1 MIHTLIGMNPE
12 DAEAHSLRCY
22 ILGIKGEFD
31 EAMLACDTA
40 ILTDQNY
47 AKAYLYRGF
56 LWESHANPEKA
67 QADYSDAVRLG
78 DKTARLTRSSFLLRQ
93 GKPREAITDLNEVLR
108 DYPSN
113 WDLYVDR
120 GTAWLNLGESE
131 KALED
136 FTKAIQLKP
145 NSPKLYSYRAWAYA
159 SNKSFPLAIVDYTK
173 VLELSPDNLD
183 ALINRGFAYYVME
196 KHKEAIQDF
205 SQAIKLSPDQPRLYV
220 LRGSARN
227 GLKAYQEAIAD
238 FTHAIQLESMNP
250 EPYTYRGVAW
260 MQLKNRE
267 KAIEDFNKALEIDPL
282 RLESLV
288 NRGSYWFTVK
298 DFRRAV
304 MDWEK
309 AWSLNPTNP
318 ALANQLASFFIDCED
333 ASFRDSSKALTFA
346 LSACEMTQWNNFDYL
361 KTLAKVYANTDDFES
376 AFKWM
381 QRATKLAPPDEIPNC
396 QELLERYKNNKR

>member
-1 MIHTLIGMNPE
+1 MIHTLISMNPE

-205 SQAIKLSPDQPRLYV
+205 SQAIKLSP
-220 LRGSARN
+220 
-227 GLKAYQEAIAD
+227 
-238 FTHAIQLESMNP
+238 
-250 EPYTYRGVAW
+250 
-260 MQLKNRE
+260 
-267 KAIEDFNKALEIDPL
+267 
-282 RLESLV
+282 
-288 NRGSYWFTVK
+288 
-298 DFRRAV
+298 
-304 MDWEK
+304 
-309 AWSLNPTNP
+309 TN
-318 ALANQLASFFIDCED
+318 
-333 ASFRDSSKALTFA
+333 RDSTC
-346 LSACEMTQWNNFDYL
+346 CEGRLGMD
-361 KTLAKVYANTDDFES
+361 
-376 AFKWM
+376 
-381 QRATKLAPPDEIPNC
+381 
-396 QELLERYKNNKR
+396 